1 VDSLTHALVA
11 AIFAYAL
18 GFPQFIPFAVI
29 GAVIIDTDVLF
40 SLISDRHPSLY
51 LFIHGG
57 IAHSVAGAVVM
68 SVLAYAGITLAALAG
83 LVAPALLV
91 RAGPAGFVVV
101 LAGAF
106 LHVAMDLP
114 ATPGLPLLA
123 PASDKKY
130 ALFLLPG
137 PSIFL
142 MAVSLFF
149 LIWIALGVVT
159 LAEGMVAYGA
169 IIVVFLLVRF
179 AAFIVSRPALLGTMW
194 AIPQV
199 NPLRWLAIYE
209 SGDAWTARDYRI
221 GLGMTDPVSYQ
232 KFRNTSQ
239 KEVASCSALP
249 EVQRLRY
256 HSYIVTAEKEEGS
269 IIFSDPLRV
278 SGRIFYPP
286 HYNQVRIATGE
297 LDTA

>member
-11 AIFAYAL
+11 AIVAYAL
-18 GFPQFIPFAVI
+18 GFPQFIPFVVI
-29 GAVIIDTDVLF
+29 GAVIIDADVLF
-40 SLISDRHPSLY
+40 ALVSDRHPSLY
-51 LFIHGG
+51 LFVHGG
-57 IAHSVAGAVVM
+57 IAHSLAGAVVM
-68 SVLAYAGITLAALAG
+68 SVLAYTGIALAALTG
-83 LVAPALLV
+83 LISPAVLI
-91 RAGPAGFVVV
+91 RAGPAGFAVV

-106 LHVAMDLP
+106 LHIAMDLP

-130 ALFLLPG
+130 ALFILPG

-149 LIWIALGVVT
+149 LIWMAWGVVT
-159 LAEGMVAYGA
+159 LAEGMVTYAS
-169 IIVVFLLVRF
+169 ILVVFLLVRF
-179 AAFIVSRPALLGTMW
+179 AAFLASRPALRGTMW

-209 SGDAWTARDYRI
+209 SGDSWMARDYRI
-221 GLGMTDPVSYQ
+221 GLGMTDPVSYP

-239 KEVASCSALP
+239 KEFDSCSALP

-256 HSYIVTAEKEEGS
+256 HSYVVTVEKEDGS

-286 HYNQVRIATGE
+286 HFRRVKIATGE
-297 LDTA
+297 RETA